1 MTKSNAVRFLSQK
14 NRDNA
19 LSIHGGDESQHSAIR
34 NPQSAIGLLIAWLI
48 GVCFSAATYGERSF
62 DIKPFFEIRG
72 QFEDNVFQA
81 PTERQPQKDFATTI
95 WTGVDFKAPIDEKT
109 WLSARYEA
117 APRRFADFSE
127 KNRHDHLL
135 SLLFRR
141 RLFRDVSLL
150 TVGNIGLRFQPG
162 APINEYFKQDFAS
175 QAHVQWSPRWSS
187 QVGVEFRN
195 KYFLNHKDS
204 TYTSLMVEG
213 SLIRRIGV
221 VSQIRSGYQFR
232 IYSGAIDPRVLV
244 SDLNNDIDGTR
255 QTASLRLESILF
267 GQVLM
272 DVKYQF
278 EVDIATRELQRYEHL
293 SRELEQTGE
302 FEGEHEDDDVDF
314 NFLTHRIATMFVWR
328 LSSDSTVS
336 LSARHHFKFY
346 RDWIVPTTHQK
357 RHDNLTLLRLGFK
370 QKLLQSLSAR
380 LEYTLEKN
388 NSNDPTQ
395 KYTDNAY
402 SIRLQYAF

>member
-1 MTKSNAVRFLSQK
+1 LTRGNAVRFL
-14 NRDNA
+14 
-19 LSIHGGDESQHSAIR
+19 
-34 NPQSAIGLLIAWLI
+34 LLIAWLI
-48 GVCFSAATYGERSF
+48 GGCFPAATYGERSF
-62 DIKPFFEIRG
+62 NIKPFFEIRG
-72 QFEDNVFQA
+72 QFEDNVFQV

-109 WLSARYEA
+109 RLSAHYEV

-135 SLLFRR
+135 SLLVHR

-150 TVGNIGLRFQPG
+150 TVGNIGLRFQPND
-162 APINEYFKQDFAS
+162 PINEYFKQDVAS
-175 QAHVQWSPRWSS
+175 QVQIRWSPRWSS
-187 QVGVEFRN
+187 QWGAEFRN
-195 KYFLNHKDS
+195 KYFPNHQDS

-213 SLIRRIGV
+213 NLTRRIGM
-221 VSQIRSGYQFR
+221 VSQLRSGYQFR
-232 IYSGAIDPRVLV
+232 TYRGAIDPRVLV

-255 QTASLRLESILF
+255 QTASLRFESIWF

-272 DVKYQF
+272 DVKYQL

-293 SRELEQTGE
+293 SREPEQAGE
-302 FEGEHEDDDVDF
+302 FDEEHEDADVDF
-314 NFLTHRIATMFVWR
+314 NFLTHRVATIFVWR
-328 LSSDSTVS
+328 LSSDSTIS

-346 RDWIVPTTHQK
+346 RDWIVPATNQK
-357 RHDNLTLLRLGFK
+357 RQDNLTLLRLGFK
-370 QKLLQSLSAR
+370 QKLLTNLSAR

-402 SIRLQYAF
+402 STRLQYAF